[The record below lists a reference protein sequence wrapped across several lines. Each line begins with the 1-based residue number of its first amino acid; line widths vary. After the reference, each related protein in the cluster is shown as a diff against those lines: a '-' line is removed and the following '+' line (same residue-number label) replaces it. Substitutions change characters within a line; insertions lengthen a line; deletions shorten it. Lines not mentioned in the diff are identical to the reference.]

1 MIDERYKKNLENL
14 INEEDQLNFYNKKIL
29 VLGCGG
35 QGGYLLEFLAR
46 LGIGTLIFFDGDKFE
61 ESNLNRQNCCNINTI
76 NRNKASILYNH
87 LYQINPNIYY
97 EYYNEYFVGSK
108 INNFNNIDII
118 INCAD
123 NLFEQD
129 IVYLARYCKEHQI
142 ILIDAGLSSKGTTH
156 IRILKEPDD
165 FKSWL
170 KNFENIR
177 KRPKLQVSQ
186 PAYACAIT
194 AGIVCQL
201 IVKYFKT
208 GNLDYFQNQYSF
220 N

>member
-1 MIDERYKKNLENL
+1 MIAERYKKNLENL
-14 INEEDQLNFYNKKIL
+14 INEKDQLNFSNKKVL

-76 NRNKASILYNH
+76 DRYKAGTLYSH
-87 LYQINPNIYY
+87 LYQINPNINY
-97 EYYNEYFVGSK
+97 ECYNEYFVGSK
-108 INNFNNIDII
+108 INNFDNIDII

-123 NLFEQD
+123 NLLEQD
-129 IVYLARYCKEHQI
+129 IVYLAHYCKEHQI
-142 ILIDAGLSSKGTTH
+142 ILIDAGLSSKGTTC
-156 IRILKEPDD
+156 IRILKESDD

-177 KRPKLQVSQ
+177 KRPQLQVSQ

-194 AGIVCQL
+194 AGIACQL

-208 GNLDYFQNQYSF
+208 GDLNYFQDQYSF